1 MSVLDERLAWSRAR
15 LVEEGQQHAEKL
27 MEMMIAASMAGVPEM
42 SADLSN
48 LPVDKKE
55 DGPPILYELHSPP
68 PFPQRHPHPSML
80 EVLILILIQI
90 YGDAQG
96 G

>member
-55 DGPPILYELHSPP
+55 DGPPILYEL
-68 PFPQRHPHPSML
+68 PFPTTS
-80 EVLILILIQI
+80 
-90 YGDAQG
+90 YG
-96 G
+96 